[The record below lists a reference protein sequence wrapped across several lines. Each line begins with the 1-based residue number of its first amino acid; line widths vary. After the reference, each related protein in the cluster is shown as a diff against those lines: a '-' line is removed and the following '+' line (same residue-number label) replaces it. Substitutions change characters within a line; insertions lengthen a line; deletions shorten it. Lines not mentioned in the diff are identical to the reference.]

1 MTKSQPAKL
10 PAIKGL
16 SVSGINQLG
25 NLGIGG
31 TQAAGI
37 GAAPAQSGA
46 AGESGGGSFKDVLMK
61 NLNEVNQLQED
72 ADSKLQNYLTGKTQ
86 NMGEVISA
94 SQKASMAFSM
104 LTQIRNK
111 LQDAYDEVKNLR
123 V

>member
-1 MTKSQPAKL
+1 
-10 PAIKGL
+10 
-16 SVSGINQLG
+16 VSGINQV
-25 NLGIGG
+25 GG
-31 TQAAGI
+31 FGAG
-37 GAAPAQSGA
+37 GAGGVQTGPGA
-46 AGESGGGSFKDVLMK
+46 AGGAGAQPEGGVSFKDLLMK

-72 ADSKLQNYLTGKTQ
+72 ADNKLQNFLTGKTQ

>member
-1 MTKSQPAKL
+1 MDGMSQISNMISNVGAH
-10 PAIKGL
+10 
-16 SVSGINQLG
+16 SG
-25 NLGIGG
+25 
-31 TQAAGI
+31 AGSLT
-37 GAAPAQSGA
+37 QSGTDQC
-46 AGESGGGSFKDVLMK
+46 GVSFKDVLMK
-61 NLNEVNQLQED
+61 NLNEVNQLQQD
-72 ADSKLQNYLTGKTQ
+72 ADKSLEDFVTGKTN

>member
-1 MTKSQPAKL
+1 VD
-10 PAIKGL
+10 GL
-16 SVSGINQLG
+16 NQIN
-25 NLGIGG
+25 NLVV
-31 TQAAGI
+31 
-37 GAAPAQSGA
+37 
-46 AGESGGGSFKDVLMK
+46 GGGQVGKAGGQVAGGSQAGSGEGQVSFKDVLLK

-72 ADSKLQNYLTGKTQ
+72 ADQKLQDYVTGKTQ

-123 V
+123 I